1 MLTASGDATL
11 KFWSVAKAGTAR
23 KYIPSF
29 DRTEGAISSITAGDE
44 TALTIGTS
52 ALR

>member
-1 MLTASGDATL
+1 MTASVDATL
-11 KFWSVAKAGTAR
+11 KHWSIAKTGMAK
-23 KYIPSF
+23 KYIGSF
-29 DRTEGAISSITAGDE
+29 DRTEGTVSSITAGDE